1 MVNLKPI
8 VWREVEEKLKSMKWL
23 EIDYIKQH
31 SRIDYDCEDALL
43 ELYADSAEEMVLNT
57 LGRTYEDLLEN
68 FGIDQPDGSKHVPAA
83 IVQASLMLVDSS
95 YTNRSPISPTNM
107 YQVPY
112 TFDFLVKPY
121 MKLTTNDN
129 KE

>member
-23 EIDYIKQH
+23 KIDYIKQH

-43 ELYADSAEEMVLNT
+43 ELYGESAEEMVLNT

-112 TFDFLVKPY
+112 TYDFLVKPY
-121 MKLTTNDN
+121 MKLTTNKD
-129 KE
+129 E

>member
-23 EIDYIKQH
+23 EIDYVKQH

-43 ELYADSAEEMVLNT
+43 ELYAESAEEMVLNT

-112 TFDFLVKPY
+112 TYDFLVKPY

>member
-43 ELYADSAEEMVLNT
+43 ELYGESAEEMVLNT

-112 TFDFLVKPY
+112 TYDFLVKPY
-121 MKLTTNDN
+121 MKLTTNKD
-129 KE
+129 E

>member
-1 MVNLKPI
+1 
-8 VWREVEEKLKSMKWL
+8 MKWL

-43 ELYADSAEEMVLNT
+43 ELYAESAEEMVLNT
-57 LGRTYEDLLEN
+57 LGRTYEDLLES

>member
-43 ELYADSAEEMVLNT
+43 ELYAESAEEMVLNT

-95 YTNRSPISPTNM
+95 YTNRGPISPTNM

-112 TFDFLVKPY
+112 TYDFLVKPY
-121 MKLTTNDN
+121 MKLTTNKD
-129 KE
+129 E

>member
-8 VWREVEEKLKSMKWL
+8 VWREIEEKLKSMKWL

-43 ELYADSAEEMVLNT
+43 ELYGESAEEMVLNT

-112 TFDFLVKPY
+112 TYDFLVKPY
-121 MKLTTNDN
+121 MKLTTNKD
-129 KE
+129 E

>member
-43 ELYADSAEEMVLNT
+43 ELYAESAEEMVLNT

-112 TFDFLVKPY
+112 TYDFLVKPY

>member
-1 MVNLKPI
+1 
-8 VWREVEEKLKSMKWL
+8 MKWL
-23 EIDYIKQH
+23 EIDYVKQH

-43 ELYADSAEEMVLNT
+43 ELYAESAEEMVLNT
-57 LGRTYEDLLEN
+57 LGRTYDDLLEN
-68 FGIDQPDGSKHVPAA
+68 FGIEHSDGTKHVPAA

-112 TFDFLVKPY
+112 TYDFLVKPY
-121 MKLTTNDN
+121 MKLTTND
-129 KE
+129 KDE

>member
-1 MVNLKPI
+1 MLFSADI
-8 VWREVEEKLKSMKWL
+8 VVFCILKSMKWL

-43 ELYADSAEEMVLNT
+43 ELYAESAEEMVLNT

-112 TFDFLVKPY
+112 TYDFLVKPY
-121 MKLTTNDN
+121 MKLTTNKD
-129 KE
+129 E

>member
-1 MVNLKPI
+1 MVNLKPV

-23 EIDYIKQH
+23 KIDYIKQH

-43 ELYADSAEEMVLNT
+43 ELYAESAEEMVLNT
-57 LGRTYEDLLEN
+57 LRRTYEDLLEN

-121 MKLTTNDN
+121 MKLTTNKD
-129 KE
+129 E

>member
-23 EIDYIKQH
+23 KIDYIKQH

-43 ELYADSAEEMVLNT
+43 ELYAESAEEMVLNT

-112 TFDFLVKPY
+112 TYDFLVKPY
-121 MKLTTNDN
+121 MKLTTNKD
-129 KE
+129 E

>member
-43 ELYADSAEEMVLNT
+43 ELYAESAEEMVLNT

-121 MKLTTNDN
+121 MKLTTNKD
-129 KE
+129 E

>member
-8 VWREVEEKLKSMKWL
+8 VWREIEEKLKSMKWL

-43 ELYADSAEEMVLNT
+43 ELYAESAEEMVLNT

-95 YTNRSPISPTNM
+95 YSNRSPISPTNM

-112 TFDFLVKPY
+112 TYDFLVKPY
-121 MKLTTNDN
+121 MKLTTNKD
-129 KE
+129 E

>member
-1 MVNLKPI
+1 
-8 VWREVEEKLKSMKWL
+8 MKWL
-23 EIDYIKQH
+23 EIDFIKQH

-43 ELYADSAEEMVLNT
+43 ELYAESAEEMVLNT

>member
-43 ELYADSAEEMVLNT
+43 ELYAESAEEMVLNT

-112 TFDFLVKPY
+112 TYDFLVKPY
-121 MKLTTNDN
+121 MKLTTNKD
-129 KE
+129 E

>member
-43 ELYADSAEEMVLNT
+43 ELYGESAEEMVLNT

-68 FGIDQPDGSKHVPAA
+68 FGIDQPGGSKHVPAA

-112 TFDFLVKPY
+112 TYDFLVKPY
-121 MKLTTNDN
+121 MKLTTNKD
-129 KE
+129 E